1 MKIISRKAFLIGS
14 GATLALP
21 FFSSLEKLYGA
32 KKKSSPKPKRFCSIF
47 FPFGVSLPPKSKDPN
62 NKDYENYHWFPDGDG
77 GNQYQLSKTL
87 APLESFKK
95 DITVLSGLS
104 HPFYREIGSGHR
116 NGGLFLNGANIVK
129 GAPNFISLD
138 QLIAAKVGEA
148 TRFPSLT
155 LSSGGG
161 VGVPLVAQTISVDRY
176 GKFIPALSEPRQI
189 FNHLFAV
196 EKGGRSALQQM
207 KSILDVTLESSRT
220 LIQKLN
226 PEDRRSFDDYRQS
239 IRDLENDL
247 DRAEEWAGIPR
258 PGVNPAN
265 INMDG
270 FKKQGAQS
278 YLDSMF
284 ELIYLALKT
293 DSTRVVTYQI
303 ACEGTCIGDS
313 FPSMLGLPTHH
324 NLSHGTRSEGGYERW
339 AKYDHFL
346 IQQFQKFL
354 VKLKNTPDED
364 GSLFD
369 NTINLFG
376 SGTSDTH
383 VHKNYPLILA
393 GGKNLDLKHGKYLK
407 YKQELPMNNLL
418 LSLAHCYGI
427 EGESFGDSSGT
438 LSEITNHR
446 KNIS

>member
-1 MKIISRKAFLIGS
+1 MKIISRKAFLVGS

-32 KKKSSPKPKRFCSIF
+32 KSKSSSKPKRFCSIF
-47 FPFGVSLPPKSKDPN
+47 FPFGVSLPPKSKDPK
-62 NKDYENYHWFPDGDG
+62 NKDYEKYHWFPDGDG
-77 GNQYQLSKTL
+77 GRNYQLSKTL
-87 APLESFKK
+87 EPLESFKK
-95 DITVLSGLS
+95 DLTVLSGLS
-104 HPFYREIGSGHR
+104 HPFYRVIGSGHR
-116 NGGLFLNGANIVK
+116 NGGLVLNGANIVK
-129 GAPNFISLD
+129 GAPNSISLD
-138 QLIAAKVGEA
+138 QLIASKMEGT

-196 EKGGRSALQQM
+196 NKGGPGALKQKRSV
-207 KSILDVTLESSRT
+207 LDLTMESSKA
-220 LIQKLN
+220 LILKLN
-226 PEDRRSFDDYRQS
+226 PEDQRAFDDYRQS
-239 IRDLENDL
+239 IRELEKDL

-258 PGVNPAN
+258 PGVDPSG
-265 INMDG
+265 INLGG

-313 FPSMLGLPTHH
+313 FPSILGLPTHH

-339 AKYDHFL
+339 AKYDRFL
-346 IQQFQKFL
+346 VQQFQKFL

-364 GSLFD
+364 GSLLD

-376 SGTSDTH
+376 SGTSLTH
-383 VHKNYPLILA
+383 VHKNYPLVLA
-393 GGKNLDLKHGKYLK
+393 GGKNLGLQHGQYLK

-427 EGESFGDSSGT
+427 DRDSFGDSTGE
-438 LSEITNHR
+438 LSEIT
-446 KNIS
+446 KK